1 MKFTITK
8 FEPSTSAA
16 GKAYARTSLKNDAG
30 TLYENVTIFGSHPG
44 YIDLKEGAFVEG
56 ELTPNDYKGRKGWKM
71 QALVQAPAWAT
82 KGPAKS
88 TNIATAMKKKEES
101 IGKFQDNKNESIKI
115 SSTFRDATLITLAK
129 LGHVGMDE
137 HGFDEKFMVEWKT
150 WRNWLWNN
158 YDVDTSEP
166 PF

>member
-8 FEPSTSAA
+8 FEPFTSSA

-56 ELTPNDYKGRKGWKM
+56 ELTTNDYNGRKGWKM

-88 TNIATAMKKKEES
+88 AGIAQAQAVKREDIKVAQ
-101 IGKFQDNKNESIKI
+101 GNKAESIKI
-115 SSTFRDATLITLAK
+115 SSTFRDATLITIESFNGK
-129 LGHVGMDE
+129 VGVPAED
-137 HGFDEKFMVEWKT
+137 FIVEWKK